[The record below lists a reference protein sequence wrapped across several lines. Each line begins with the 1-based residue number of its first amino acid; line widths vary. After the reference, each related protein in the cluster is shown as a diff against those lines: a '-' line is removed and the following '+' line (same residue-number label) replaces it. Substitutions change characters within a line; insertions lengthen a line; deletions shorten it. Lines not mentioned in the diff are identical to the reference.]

1 MNVINKWGNSL
12 GVRIPQEVAKEIG
25 LKVGSVV
32 EVTVIDG
39 NVVIL
44 PIVRKDTLADLLE
57 GVTPDLIGGEV
68 DWGHPIGAEV
78 W

>member
-25 LKVGSVV
+25 LKVGSIV

-39 NVVIL
+39 NAVIL
-44 PIVRKDTLADLLE
+44 PLVRKDTLADLLE